1 MAVAADKFTISFET
15 RGDID
20 VIDITSRVRE
30 GIASQSIRDGLAT
43 VFVPGA
49 TGAVT
54 TIEFEPGLVQDIKDL
69 FAGLAPPGGQY
80 NHDATS
86 PTGNAHS
93 HLGASLLGP
102 SVSVPFEDGELMLGQ
117 WQQIV
122 FVDFDNRPRSRQLI
136 VRITG

>member
-1 MAVAADKFTISFET
+1 MAANKFTISFET
-15 RGDID
+15 NGNSD

-30 GIASQSIRDGLAT
+30 GVESQDIENGLVT

-49 TGAVT
+49 TGGVT
-54 TIEFEPGLVQDIKDL
+54 TTEFEPGLVQDIKDL
-69 FAGLAPPGGQY
+69 FGRLAPPGGRY
-80 NHDATS
+80 NHDAAS
-86 PTGNAHS
+86 PSGNAYS

-102 SVSVPFEDGELMLGQ
+102 SISVPFEKKKLMVGQ

-136 VRITG
+136 VRIIG

>member
-1 MAVAADKFTISFET
+1 MAANKFTISFKT
-15 RGDID
+15 KGDAD

-30 GIASQSIRDGLAT
+30 GLSGQSIEDGLVT
-43 VFVPGA
+43 IFVPGA
-49 TGAVT
+49 TGGVT
-54 TIEFEPGLVQDIKDL
+54 TAEFEPGLIQDIKGL
-69 FAGLAPPGGQY
+69 FGRLAPRDGQY

-86 PTGNAHS
+86 PSGNAHS

-102 SVSVPFEDGELMLGQ
+102 SVSVPFEKKELMLGQ

-136 VRITG
+136 VQVTG

>member
-1 MAVAADKFTISFET
+1 MAANKFTISFKT
-15 RGDID
+15 KGDAD
-20 VIDITSRVRE
+20 VIDITSRVQE
-30 GIASQSIRDGLAT
+30 GISGQPIEEGLVT

-54 TIEFEPGLVQDIKDL
+54 TAEFEPGLIQDIKGL
-69 FAGLAPPGGQY
+69 FVRLAPPGGKY
-80 NHDATS
+80 NHDAAS
-86 PTGNAHS
+86 PSGNAHS

-102 SVSVPFEDGELMLGQ
+102 SVSVPFEKKELMLGQ

-136 VRITG
+136 VQVVG